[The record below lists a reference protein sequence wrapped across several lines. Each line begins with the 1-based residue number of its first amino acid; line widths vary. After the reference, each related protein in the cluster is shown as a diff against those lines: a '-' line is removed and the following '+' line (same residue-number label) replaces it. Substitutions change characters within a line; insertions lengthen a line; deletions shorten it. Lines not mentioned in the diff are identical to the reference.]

1 MILSISMFVMALAA
15 AGPAAT
21 AAGQPAVHP
30 HVTLDTSMGKIVLEL
45 YPDKAP
51 KTVAN
56 FLAYVKA
63 HQYDG
68 TIFHRVIPG
77 FMIQGGGFTPDMTE
91 KPTKPPVKNE
101 SSNGLSNER
110 GTIAMARTQA
120 VDSAT
125 AQFFINVKDNDFL
138 DQPRGGA
145 AYAVFGKVIAGMD
158 TVDKIKKV
166 PTTTKGQSEN
176 VPQQPVTIKSVTRL
190 TEAEVKALKAHA
202 AK

>member
-125 AQFFINVKDNDFL
+125 AQFFINVKDNKML
-138 DQPRGGA
+138 DYPKNGG
-145 AYAVFGKVIAGMD
+145 YTVFGKVIEGMD
-158 TVDKIKKV
+158 VADKIVAV
-166 PTTTKGQSEN
+166 PTTTKGPYSD
-176 VPQQPVTIKSVTRL
+176 VPQEPIRI
-190 TEAEVKALKAHA
+190 VKATATKGQ
-202 AK
+202 